1 MKKQTEQSLK
11 EIAQRIREMR
21 EIVGFS
27 PAQLAERTEVS
38 EEQYRI
44 YESGKVDLPFSFLHK
59 CALAFGL
66 EGEFSCTVAEALARA
81 REIAPE
87 QDMIFIGGSNFVVAE
102 IA

>member
-1 MKKQTEQSLK
+1 MKKQTETSLK

-44 YESGKVDLPFSFLHK
+44 
-59 CALAFGL
+59 
-66 EGEFSCTVAEALARA
+66 
-81 REIAPE
+81 
-87 QDMIFIGGSNFVVAE
+87 
-102 IA
+102 

>member
-1 MKKQTEQSLK
+1 MVGKDLEIMKKQTETSLK

-27 PAQLAERTEVS
+27 PAQLAERTEIS

-59 CALAFGL
+59 CSLAFGL
-66 EGEFSCTVAEALARA
+66 ELTELLE
-81 REIAPE
+81 
-87 QDMIFIGGSNFVVAE
+87 
-102 IA
+102 

>member
-1 MKKQTEQSLK
+1 MKKQTETSLK

-59 CALAFGL
+59 CSLAFGL
-66 EGEFSCTVAEALARA
+66 ELTELLEGQASHLSHYTVTRKGEGIVTA
-81 REIAPE
+81 
-87 QDMIFIGGSNFVVAE
+87 
-102 IA
+102 